1 MDHLTLTHSAR
12 QTPAL
17 TAVNHPIATSRLPN
31 RIWNRPPRARELS
44 AIMQSKTPAADLHCR
59 EMTPTARTILPTD
72 LVALVSYDGRVYANQ
87 AITLDRIGTQDSPHP
102 IETAFE
108 QWFSFA
114 TGRHTWISVKGATL
128 RGLISARKRGS
139 KQAWEIDC
147 LINAEEDDPAVLM
160 SLLDQVTDAAGK
172 SGAMKIFLR
181 LPVGSVAVQDASRCG
196 FAAYRREQVWRCVRA
211 PSPVKKTDTGLRR
224 RAKPDQHP
232 IFQLYNA
239 HVPEQL
245 RRYEGITMTEWT
257 ATQESLG
264 KTAQYVIERDGR
276 IDGLLRLAG
285 DGDVGRFDVLGGG
298 AVLGDLIDLAVA
310 KLANRATLN
319 AIVPTFQEDLARR
332 LADRAF
338 GPAEEFVVMARRTVR
353 PVTEARKVPAVGL
366 TTFG

>member
-1 MDHLTLTHSAR
+1 
-12 QTPAL
+12 
-17 TAVNHPIATSRLPN
+17 
-31 RIWNRPPRARELS
+31 
-44 AIMQSKTPAADLHCR
+44 
-59 EMTPTARTILPTD
+59 MTPTARTILPTD
-72 LVALVSYDGRVYANQ
+72 LVALVSYDGHVYANQ
-87 AITLDRIGTQDSPHP
+87 AMTLDRIGTQDSPHP

-114 TGRHTWISVKGATL
+114 TGRHTWISVKGPTL

-181 LPVGSVAVQDASRCG
+181 LPVGSMAVQDASRCG
-196 FAAYRREQVWRCVRA
+196 FATYRGEQVWRCERV
-211 PSPVKKTDTGLRR
+211 PSPVRKADTELRR

-232 IFQLYNA
+232 LFQLYNA
-239 HVPEQL
+239 LVPEQL
-245 RRYEGITMTEWT
+245 RRYEGMTMTEWT

-264 KTAQYVIERDGR
+264 KTAQYVIERNSR

-285 DGDVGRFDVLGGG
+285 DGDIGRFDVLGGG
-298 AVLGDLIDLAVA
+298 AVLDDLIDGALA

-319 AIVPTFQEDLARR
+319 AIVPAYQEDAARR
-332 LADRAF
+332 LADRGF
-338 GPAEEFVVMARRTVR
+338 EPAEEFVVMARRTVR
-353 PVTEARKVPAVGL
+353 PVTEARKVPAVVQ